1 MCFPQFTRSFSSL
14 LFLLEIKHHE
24 HPPPRLAFQF
34 CRTEIVNNYLCNGLP
49 FLSPIQS
56 GNDNQRLRVYL
67 LWWPLLDVSCRGQEV
82 ECESQHRGNHIAQ
95 SSSIRIPREYQECLW
110 LLYFLRCGNGNSQR
124 HLWNITTNTERHNE
138 CIVLLIFTRKRFITI
153 SIKVSTRT
161 PKTTLAGR
169 RYTRLALE
177 AKLMSSRCLPSTVL
191 T

>member
-1 MCFPQFTRSFSSL
+1 MCFPQFSRSFSSL

-56 GNDNQRLRVYL
+56 GNDNQRLRAYL

-95 SSSIRIPREYQECLW
+95 SSTIRIPREYQECLW
-110 LLYFLRCGNGNSQR
+110 LLYFFLWSAVIRWVCARRSISVDFAPISRPKFLRKNKKQ
-124 HLWNITTNTERHNE
+124 
-138 CIVLLIFTRKRFITI
+138 LLSRRGVEIEIAKDVCKI
-153 SIKVSTRT
+153 S
-161 PKTTLAGR
+161 
-169 RYTRLALE
+169 RLIRSDT
-177 AKLMSSRCLPSTVL
+177 MNPSCF
-191 T
+191 